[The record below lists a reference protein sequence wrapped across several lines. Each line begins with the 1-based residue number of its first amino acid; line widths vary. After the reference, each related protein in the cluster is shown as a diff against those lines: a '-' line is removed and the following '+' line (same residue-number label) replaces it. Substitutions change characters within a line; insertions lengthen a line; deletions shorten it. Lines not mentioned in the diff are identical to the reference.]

1 MFLEYCLVHF
11 LLIKA
16 NVPSRIAFTVRST
29 VDSRTVI
36 DIGGAEKLLGMGD
49 MLYMPVGAPKPIRV
63 QGSFVSDS
71 EVEAIVDYIKTNN
84 EPVVYDAEFEKS
96 IDEEAAKC
104 GKQPKAADD
113 GVAFGGGAGDNEDS
127 KLWEAIDL
135 AIDAGKIS
143 TSLLQRRLEIG
154 YGRAAKII
162 DRLEEMGFVGPADG
176 NKPRKIL
183 VTHQDV
189 QERRMNG

>member
-1 MFLEYCLVHF
+1 
-11 LLIKA
+11 
-16 NVPSRIAFTVRST
+16 
-29 VDSRTVI
+29 
-36 DIGGAEKLLGMGD
+36 MGD

-63 QGSFVSDS
+63 QGAFVGDS
-71 EVEAIVDYIKTNN
+71 EVERIVDYIKDNN
-84 EPVVYDAEFEKS
+84 DPVVYDSDFEKS

-104 GKQPKAADD
+104 GNPKRSASDD
-113 GVAFGGGAGDNEDS
+113 GDRDVDGGSDSEDP
-127 KLWEAIDL
+127 KFWEAIEL

-162 DRLEEMGFVGPADG
+162 DRLEERGFVGPADG

-183 VTHQDV
+183 VTHQDIA
-189 QERRMNG
+189 EKRMNG